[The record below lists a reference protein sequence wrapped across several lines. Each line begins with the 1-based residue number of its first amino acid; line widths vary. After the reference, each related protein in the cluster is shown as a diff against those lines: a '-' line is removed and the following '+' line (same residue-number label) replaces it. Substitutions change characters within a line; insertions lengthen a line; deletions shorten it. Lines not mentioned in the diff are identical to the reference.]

1 MKKSN
6 IIITVFSLL
15 MLTDCTTDELAGGK
29 DGQIPVQLCV
39 SQDAS
44 ASFTRTTSDLHTATT
59 GFAVNETMKVFMK
72 NGETTTNKIYKVSS
86 NTGTNPVTATLA
98 PNTAS
103 ETLYYPTAT
112 SGTVQL
118 YAVYPDGI
126 TQSGTHTVAYDQT
139 GDVNYRASDLMYSSA
154 KAVDLSSKTSTQAL
168 NSFAHKM
175 VRLKLNI
182 IKASDVSSVT
192 EVKMVNVKRKVTV
205 SSLSESG
212 MTLSAAAQA
221 TGESGTGA
229 NTNELLVFSGTNSS
243 TSTQTYYVV
252 FPKQVASGNDWNGTN
267 FISVTADGST
277 VNYTLTKEFTAGNQ
291 YELTLNINAAAL
303 GSTINITG
311 WTNTTSQT
319 IEPTKEVTNFDVAAH
334 APAAAVA
341 VDLGLPSGTKWA
353 NMNVGAEAVTDYG
366 TYFAWGE
373 TIGYTVSGITAT
385 AAANNQKTTAHSW
398 DYYWWGSSQTTLTK
412 YVPEAKATSNG
423 LNGFYDNKTQL
434 ELAND
439 AARVNWGGNWRMPTK
454 AECQELLN
462 NTTRSA
468 WQTNY
473 NGVSGCNGYVFTSKT
488 DVTKSIFLPAAGSR
502 FSTSVSGQGSY
513 GVYWSSSL
521 YEVNPRYAW
530 YLYFSSSDA
539 DVYGNDRC
547 DGYSVRAVCE
557 E

>member
-15 MLTDCTTDELAGGK
+15 MLAGCTTDELAGGK

-86 NTGTNPVTATLA
+86 NTGSNPVTATLA

-118 YAVYPDGI
+118 YAVYPAGI
-126 TQSGTHTVAYDQT
+126 TSGSAHTVAYDQT

-319 IEPTKEVTNFDVAAH
+319 IQPTVDIYDIPDM
-334 APAAAVA
+334 APAAAEA

-353 NMNVGAEAVTDYG
+353 NMNVGAVAETDYG

-398 DYYWWGSSQTTLTK
+398 ANYWWGSESTLTK
-412 YVPEAKATSNG
+412 YVPEAEATSNG

-454 AECQELLN
+454 AEFQELLD

-473 NGVSGCNGYVFTSKT
+473 NGVSGCNGYVFISKT
-488 DVTKSIFLPAAGSR
+488 DVTKSIFLPAAGYR
-502 FSTSVSGQGSY
+502 DFTSVSSQGTY
-513 GVYWSSSL
+513 GDYWSSSL
-521 YEVNPRYAW
+521 REDFPSRAWSLYLGSSNAYVSSYFRYGG
-530 YLYFSSSDA
+530 F
-539 DVYGNDRC
+539 
-547 DGYSVRAVCE
+547 SVRAVCE